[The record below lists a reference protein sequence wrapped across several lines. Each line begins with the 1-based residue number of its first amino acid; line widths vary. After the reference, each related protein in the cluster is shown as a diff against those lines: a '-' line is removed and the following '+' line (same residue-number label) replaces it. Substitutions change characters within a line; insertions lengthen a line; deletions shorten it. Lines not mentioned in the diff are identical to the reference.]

1 MPKQTKLPEPRPVGR
16 PKSRPD
22 GARFRGIW
30 LTDAEFAAVKSLVD
44 RLRRIRRKT

>member
-1 MPKQTKLPEPRPVGR
+1 MPKKPEPPKSRPVGR

-30 LTDAEFAAVKSLVD
+30 LTDAEYAAVKSLVEQ
-44 RLRRIRRKT
+44 RRAKAK